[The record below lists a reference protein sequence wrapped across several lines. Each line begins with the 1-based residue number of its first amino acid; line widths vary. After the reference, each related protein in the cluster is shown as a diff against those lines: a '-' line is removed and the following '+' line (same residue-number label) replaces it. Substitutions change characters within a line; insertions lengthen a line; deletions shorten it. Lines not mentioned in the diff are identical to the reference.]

1 MKTCWIFLVA
11 IISTASIRDLSA
23 QERKEE
29 ETREIRVYLIDR
41 MVPDRVFKD
50 AVAVLTLERP
60 SGRGRTFLLPR
71 VDMVATPGEKPSGS
85 GIIRGLPGTP
95 YFVELNV
102 GDTAP
107 PAPEKAE
114 EPKGKEMSSGEI
126 LRRVHHGAYFARKIP
141 ATLVSEP
148 FTATVT
154 IRLGD
159 LTFTSEEFQG
169 PRAAKDAPEEVAAR
183 VDRALDALI
192 DRARRAAGFMDLR
205 PAVVELTRDLSRL
218 APQGFED
225 STGAFEL
232 NRQWCLAHAR
242 AIERACYEGNHEQ
255 IVELSQK
262 CGPRLNEM
270 TSFLTRSKEKQ
281 KEPEKE
287 PEPAP
292 EVPVK

>member
-1 MKTCWIFLVA
+1 MKMLWVLLVG
-11 IISTASIRDLSA
+11 IISTGSVLRA

-29 ETREIRVYLIDR
+29 ETREVRVYLIDR
-41 MVPDRVFKD
+41 IAPDRVYKD

-71 VDMVATPGEKPSGS
+71 VDMVATPGEKPSGP

-107 PAPEKAE
+107 PAAEKHEE
-114 EPKGKEMSSGEI
+114 EPKGKEASSGEI
-126 LRRVHHGAYFARKIP
+126 LRRVHHGAYFAKRIP
-141 ATLVSEP
+141 ANLVSEP

-154 IRLGD
+154 IRMGD

-169 PRAAKDAPEEVAAR
+169 PRTAKDAPEEVAAR
-183 VDRALDALI
+183 VDRSLEALT
-192 DRARRAAGFMDLR
+192 DRARQAAGFMDLR
-205 PAVVELTRDLSRL
+205 PAVVELTRDLSKL

-242 AIERACYEGNHEQ
+242 AIERACYDGNHEQ
-255 IVELSQK
+255 IAELSMK

-270 TSFLTRSKEKQ
+270 TSFLTRSKDKP

-287 PEPAP
+287 PEPP
-292 EVPVK
+292 PQVPVK